1 MDAVETEG
9 SREEIAE
16 TAKSTTKLE
25 TSSAATC
32 SGVPLG
38 AHEEMAVQRRRR
50 CVEHMWSDFKRPYMQ
65 QE

>member
-16 TAKSTTKLE
+16 ATKSTTKLE

-32 SGVPLG
+32 SGVLKKRWQSRG
-38 AHEEMAVQRRRR
+38 GGG
-50 CVEHMWSDFKRPYMQ
+50 VEHMWSDFKGPYMQ